1 VQRWGAVMLF
11 AGLTTLGVGP
21 AATSQEP
28 GREPL
33 KTYHH
38 PHRKFIIPVNIA
50 AIDQSRG
57 RVTSL
62 QLYFRFN
69 GGKWQPAT
77 KYPLDELKA
86 LPQGKKGLNFTAEKD
101 GEYEFSLRFW
111 YPGGEVSPPVEDL
124 TPILNVVIDTV
135 LPLVRVVARGNGVA
149 WEVSDANLDTR
160 SIELQARQGN
170 NSRWLTVTDG
180 GEGSSPRLFRPV
192 DRYEWALQPGQSLE
206 VRVKARDQAGNE
218 TYSLPVRVPASST
231 VGAAFPR
238 GGPDVGPDG
247 GAFRDPLGGIAP
259 PQSSPR
265 IEYVKTKDFTVHYT
279 VQRMGRSGIKSAR
292 LYVRSDRD
300 AGGWK
305 LAREFAVNLMPTDRD
320 HTLPLEHSVKEDG
333 GYGFFVALESGAG
346 VKADPPKEL
355 DQPMLYVVVDTEKPF
370 VKITYVRVSKGGARG
385 PLVEIGWETQDR
397 TLMAFPITLEYAD
410 ALDAKEWKKIA
421 DRLPPGKS
429 QGDSMGNTRYVG
441 QYTWEIPD
449 ERVWKFYV
457 RIRAVDRAEN
467 TTESVYPNVVLVDL
481 EVPAAEITGVS
492 GGARSGSPPAPLEA
506 TPVTPETVPAPPP
519 MGPTNAPPT
528 LPVLPPAK
536 SPAETPVKRP

>member
-1 VQRWGAVMLF
+1 MLF

-33 KTYHH
+33 KTIFF
-38 PHRKFIIPVNIA
+38 PRRDLSIPVQTAEIEKNH
-50 AIDQSRG
+50 G
-57 RVTSL
+57 RVSHL
-62 QLYFRFN
+62 QLYYRVN
-69 GGKWQPAT
+69 GGKWLPGA
-77 KYPLDELKA
+77 KLPLDGLDTF
-86 LPQGKKGLNFTAEKD
+86 GRGRKGFNFTAEKD
-101 GEYEFSLRFW
+101 GEYEFSVRFW
-111 YPGGEVSPPVEDL
+111 YPRGDVSPPVEELSPNLD
-124 TPILNVVIDTV
+124 VVIDTV

-180 GEGSSPRLFRPV
+180 GDSSSPRLFRPV
-192 DRYEWALQPGQSLE
+192 DRYEWALQPGQNLE

-238 GGPDVGPDG
+238 GGPEVWPDG
-247 GAFRDPLGGIAP
+247 GAFRDPLGGGAAP
-259 PQSSPR
+259 RSSPR
-265 IEYVKTKDFTVHYT
+265 IEYVNTKDFTVHYT
-279 VQRMGRSGIKSAR
+279 IQRMGRSGIKSAR

-305 LAREFAVNLMPTDRD
+305 LAKEFPVNRMPSDRD
-320 HTLPLEHSVKEDG
+320 HTVELPHSVKEDG
-333 GYGFFVALESGAG
+333 GYDFFVALESGAG

-370 VKITYVRVSKGGARG
+370 VKITYVRVSKGGTRG

-397 TLMAFPITLEYAD
+397 TLMADPITLEYAD

-441 QYTWEIPD
+441 QYIWEIPD
-449 ERVWKFYV
+449 ERVWKFFV
-457 RIRAVDRAEN
+457 RVRAVDRAGN
-467 TTESVYPNVVLVDL
+467 TAESVYPNVVLVDL
-481 EVPAAEITGVS
+481 EVPAAEITGVR
-492 GGARSGSPPAPLEA
+492 GGARPGSPPAPPEA

-528 LPVLPPAK
+528 LPVLPPVK